1 MSRCDTKT
9 VVWFCRRLP
18 ARLENLSAFIDGVS
32 ESAREKGVGEDI
44 IGRIQLALEE
54 ALVNVFRHAYPES
67 PGDVVVEL
75 RREGRNRLSIEIT
88 DWGTAFDLTGARAP
102 DLSLG
107 VEERKVGGLG
117 IFLIRQMTDAMD
129 QRRQGDSNILT
140 LEVRTDGTPAGDS
153 ETDAG

>member
-1 MSRCDTKT
+1 MSRRDTKT
-9 VVWFCRRLP
+9 VVWFCKRLP
-18 ARLENLSAFIDGVS
+18 ARLESLSAFIDGVS
-32 ESAREKGVGEDI
+32 ESAREKGVGEEI

-54 ALVNVFRHAYPES
+54 ALVNVFCHAYPES

-75 RREGRNRLSIEIT
+75 RREGRHRLSIEIT
-88 DWGTAFDLTGARAP
+88 DWGTAFDLAGATAP

-129 QRRQGDSNILT
+129 QRRKGDSNILT
-140 LEVRTDGTPAGDS
+140 LEVRTDGTLGGNS